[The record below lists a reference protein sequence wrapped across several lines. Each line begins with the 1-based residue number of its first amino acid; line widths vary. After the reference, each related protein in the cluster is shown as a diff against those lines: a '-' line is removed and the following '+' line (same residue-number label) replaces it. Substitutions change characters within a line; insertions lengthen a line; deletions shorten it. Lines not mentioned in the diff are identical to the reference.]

1 MTTMMQLEA
10 GEIHLAE
17 AIVYAPEG
25 IRSKIL
31 LEDENCRYTLMT
43 LTAGMYLAEHRS
55 PRNAT
60 VHVIAGKGV
69 LTLDGKDIALAPG
82 VFIFMPATARHA
94 IQAQENL
101 AFLLTLSA
109 QTARRV

>member
-1 MTTMMQLEA
+1 MITVMPLEA
-10 GEIHLAE
+10 SAIDLTE

-31 LEDENCRYTLMT
+31 LEDDNCRYTLMA
-43 LTAGMYLAEHRS
+43 LSAGMYLAEHRS

-82 VFIFMPATARHA
+82 VFIFMPATACHA

-101 AFLLTLSA
+101 AFLLTLSE
-109 QTARRV
+109 QPAR